1 MLPDTRTMCCPHVA
15 HLCGFAACGF
25 QHIMAVAE
33 HLKTVTDT
41 LPDDLKPIGQALADF
56 TMQALIE
63 SYAETLKLISDLGIQ
78 KIAQAGIPPT
88 PHTEPDLLKRRNSNG
103 I

>member
-1 MLPDTRTMCCPHVA
+1 MLPDNRTECCPHLA
-15 HLCGFAACGF
+15 HLRE
-25 QHIMAVAE
+25 IAVSGLKNILDCAE
-33 HLKTVTDT
+33 EIKTVTDT

>member
-1 MLPDTRTMCCPHVA
+1 LREIAVSGIKNMMD
-15 HLCGFAACGF
+15 
-25 QHIMAVAE
+25 VAE
-33 HLKTVTDT
+33 HLKTETDT
-41 LPDDLKPIGQALADF
+41 LPDDLKPFGEALADF
-56 TMQALIE
+56 TMQVLIE

-78 KIAQAGIPPT
+78 KIARAGIPPT

>member
-1 MLPDTRTMCCPHVA
+1 MQPVICPQCSPHLAHMREIAASGLKNMLDC
-15 HLCGFAACGF
+15 
-25 QHIMAVAE
+25 AE
-33 HLKTVTDT
+33 EMKTEIDT
-41 LPDDLKPIGQALADF
+41 LPDDLKPFGEALADF
-56 TMQALIE
+56 IMQVLIE
-63 SYAETLKLISDLGIQ
+63 SYVETLKLISDLGIQ